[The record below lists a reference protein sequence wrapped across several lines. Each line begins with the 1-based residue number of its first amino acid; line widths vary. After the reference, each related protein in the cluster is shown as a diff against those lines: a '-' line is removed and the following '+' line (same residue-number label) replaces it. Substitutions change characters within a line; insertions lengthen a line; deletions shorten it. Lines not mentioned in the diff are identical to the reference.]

1 MNWSICV
8 TGRRSLDFFTYIK
21 NISVHCNLL
30 PAEQQYKYPGA
41 FGSYYFHIPT

>member
-21 NISVHCNLL
+21 NISVHFNFL